1 MSKVLV
7 NVAELLATPSVERQ
21 FIDVRHDLANHQLG
35 AQQYA
40 EGHIPGAVFF
50 DHETDLCS
58 PKTGKNGRHPLPKRE
73 DFAKLLAQRGIDI
86 AKETI
91 VYDADNM
98 MFAAHMWWM
107 LRWVGFTNV
116 RVLNGGIKA
125 WKAAGGAVETG
136 IAKPLP
142 SVSWQMPESPMVVY
156 TADQVLAN
164 ITTPQFTLIDARA
177 PERYRGDV
185 EPMDPVAG
193 HIPGAINRPFAL
205 NLNAEGL
212 MKSPE
217 ELRQSFAQYDKYD
230 LIVHQC
236 GSGVTACHNILAMEE
251 AGLHNYA
258 LYAGSWSEW
267 VADASHP
274 VATGEA

>member
-1 MSKVLV
+1 MSKVLI
-7 NVAELLATPSVERQ
+7 NAAELLATPSVSRQ
-21 FIDVRHDLANHQLG
+21 FIDVRHDLGNHQLG

-58 PKTGKNGRHPLPKRE
+58 PKTGTNGRHPLPNRG
-73 DFAKLLAQRGIDI
+73 DFAALLAKRGIDI
-86 AKETI
+86 AKETV
-91 VYDADNM
+91 VYDADSM

-125 WKAAGGAVETG
+125 WKAAGGSIESGVA
-136 IAKPLP
+136 APLP
-142 SVSWQMPESPMVVY
+142 AVSWTMPASPMRVF

-164 ITTPQFTLIDARA
+164 ITDPQFTLIDARA

-193 HIPGAINRPFAL
+193 HIPGAINHPFAQ

-217 ELRQSFAQYDKYD
+217 ELREIFAQYNQHS

-274 VATGEA
+274 VATGAA

>member
-1 MSKVLV
+1 MTTVLV
-7 NVAELLATPSVERQ
+7 NAADLLANPSGERQ
-21 FIDVRHDLANHQLG
+21 FIDVRHDLMNHQLG
-35 AQQYA
+35 AQQYV

-58 PKTGKNGRHPLPKRE
+58 EKTGKNGRHPLPKRE
-73 DFAKLLAQRGIDI
+73 VFAELLAKRGIDI
-86 AKETI
+86 NKETI

-107 LRWVGFTNV
+107 LRWLGFEKV
-116 RVLNGGIKA
+116 SVLNGGIKA
-125 WKAAGGAVETG
+125 WKAAGGAVESGT
-136 IAKPLP
+136 ATPRAE
-142 SVSWQMPESPMVVY
+142 VSWSLRDSLVALY
-156 TADQVLAN
+156 TADQVLEN
-164 ITTPQFTLIDARA
+164 IKNPQFTVLDARA

-193 HIPGAINRPFAL
+193 HIPGALNRPSAS
-205 NLNAEGL
+205 NIGADGL

-217 ELRQSFAQYDKYD
+217 ELREAFSRYQDHE

-236 GSGVTACHNILAMEE
+236 GSGVTACHNILAMEI
-251 AGLHNYA
+251 AGLHNYG

-267 VADASHP
+267 VADPSRP
-274 VATGEA
+274 VATGE

>member
-7 NVAELLATPSVERQ
+7 NASELLANPSSHRQ
-21 FIDVRHDLANHQLG
+21 FLDVRHDLANHQLG
-35 AQQYA
+35 VQQYV

-50 DHETDLCS
+50 DHETDLCA

-73 DFAKLLAQRGIDI
+73 DFAALLAQRGLDI
-86 AKETI
+86 ANEII

-98 MFAAHMWWM
+98 MFAAHVWWM
-107 LRWVGFTNV
+107 LRWVGFDNV

-125 WKAAGGAVETG
+125 WKAAGGAVESG
-136 IAKPLP
+136 MASPLP
-142 SVSWQMPESPMVVY
+142 AVSWQVPSSKMVVY

-164 ITTPQFTLIDARA
+164 ITDPQFTLIDARA

-193 HIPGAINRPFAL
+193 HIPGAINRPFAM

-212 MKSPE
+212 MKTPE
-217 ELRQSFAQYDKYD
+217 ELKQSFAQYDQHD
-230 LIVHQC
+230 FIVHQC

-267 VADASHP
+267 VADASRP